1 MYIELHAHSNYSF
14 LDGASPPEALA
25 ARAAALGMPALAL
38 TDHQGLYGAV
48 KFRNACRDVGI
59 KAIYGAEITVAPWAG
74 SARRGDA
81 EGDGAGWASRA
92 RHASPLHGGASGEG
106 RLPDDGGS
114 LPGGHLT
121 LLVENA
127 VGWASLCRLLSAAGR
142 VGAKRDR
149 PVTWPML
156 AAQAEGLICLTGCRD
171 GVLAAAARRGDKDTT
186 LRAARALCAVFGEG
200 ALYVELQRHREAG
213 DVRRNA
219 TLLALAEHIRR
230 PVICTNN
237 VHYAAPDGFRLQ
249 HVLSCVREHVALD
262 GAGAMLYA
270 SAQRWL
276 KAPDEMA
283 DLFRDRPDAVANTL
297 RVAERC
303 DFTPDHTAFRLPT
316 FPTPGGV
323 AAPDHL
329 RTLCAVGLA
338 ARYAGDAAAAEAQLA
353 KELAVINRNG
363 LADYFLVVHDIVRE
377 ARARGIL
384 CQGRGSAAGS
394 ITAYTLGI
402 TPVDPLA
409 HGLLFERFLADGQTS
424 TPDIDVDFAADRREE
439 VIQYVYAKYG
449 AERTAMVAN
458 VITFGARSAVADVGR
473 ALGFPAELLTK
484 VRRHLHTRQ
493 ASDVGIDLAEVETFR
508 AHLDHLPWRLL
519 VETCRAL
526 DGYPR
531 HLGIHVGG
539 MIVTASPLDALVP
552 LEPASMAG
560 RVVVQWDKDD
570 VEDVGLI
577 KIDVLGLR
585 TLGLVAECVRA
596 VAPLP
601 PPEPHRTY
609 GAAGTPPDRLGEEK
623 DQGWGGENLAAFL
636 DAIPD
641 DDPATWEM
649 LRSADAIGCFQVES
663 RAQLALLPR
672 LRPERIEDLIIEVAL
687 IRPGP
692 VQGGMSKAYLRRRDG
707 SEDVSYWHPSLEGV
721 LKETLGILVFQEQ
734 VLQVAMVVAGFSGA
748 EADGLRRSMSRKRSR
763 QAMERWRAQFVAGAE
778 GRGIAAQVADTI
790 FDHLLGFA
798 SYGFCKSHAAAFAR
812 LTWVTAWLKCHHPLE
827 YACSLLNAQP
837 MGFYTVEAVIEDA
850 KRHGMAVWALDVNRS
865 GVRWA
870 VEGSPPPESRE
881 GSASAANRGRGP
893 AAPHD
898 AAGLRVP
905 LARLRG
911 MPDAVAH
918 RIVQA
923 RDDGGPFASLWD
935 FVQRVR
941 PPRDVTE
948 RLVQAGACDGWGVER
963 RELLWALGD
972 MRWDPAELAIE
983 PNVRHIGLP
992 QTTHM
997 EAVIADY
1004 KLLGLAQ
1011 GAHILSVLRPALAD
1025 AGCVPC
1031 SALADGIH
1039 GAPIRIGGRLEV
1051 LQRPQ
1056 TAKGIVFVT
1065 IEDETGFANLVL
1077 YTDVFEA
1084 HRHVFRRSPVVLASG
1099 RVQQDG
1105 GVAHL
1110 IVERVEAV
1118 VWGEDG
1124 APA

>member
-74 SARRGDA
+74 
-81 EGDGAGWASRA
+81 
-92 RHASPLHGGASGEG
+92 GGGV
-106 RLPDDGGS
+106 
-114 LPGGHLT
+114 PGGHLT
-121 LLVENA
+121 LLVEDA

-156 AAQAEGLICLTGCRD
+156 AAHAEGLICLTGCRD
-171 GVLAAAARRGDKDTT
+171 GVVAAAAGRGEKDAT

-200 ALYVELQRHREAG
+200 ALYVELQRHREG
-213 DVRRNA
+213 SDRRRNA

-249 HVLSCVREHVALD
+249 HVLSCVREHAALD
-262 GAGAMLYA
+262 SAGATLYA

-276 KAPDEMA
+276 KGPAEMA
-283 DLFRDRPDAVANTL
+283 DLFRDRPDAVANTVL
-297 RVAERC
+297 VAERC
-303 DFTPDHTAFRLPT
+303 NFTPDHTAFRLPT
-316 FPTPGGV
+316 FPTPGGQP
-323 AAPDHL
+323 AFEHL
-329 RTLCAVGLA
+329 RDLCAAGLA
-338 ARYAGDAAAAEAQLA
+338 SRYRPISAEAEAQLA
-353 KELAVINRNG
+353 KELGVIDRNG
-363 LADYFLVVHDIVRE
+363 LCDYFLVVHDIVRE

-394 ITAYTLGI
+394 ITAYALGI
-402 TPVDPLA
+402 TSVDPLA

-458 VITFGARSAVADVGR
+458 VVTFGARSAVADVGR

-493 ASDVGIDLAEVETFR
+493 ASDVGIDLAEVESFR
-508 AHLDHLPWRLL
+508 SQLDHLPWRLL
-519 VETCRAL
+519 VDTCAAL

-539 MIVTASPLDALVP
+539 MIVTATPLDALVP

-585 TLGLVAECVRA
+585 TLGLVAECVGR
-596 VAPLP
+596 VAGSDAESP
-601 PPEPHRTY
+601 PTTVP
-609 GAAGTPPDRLGEEK
+609 
-623 DQGWGGENLAAFL
+623 AFL
-636 DAIPD
+636 DAIPG

-707 SEDVSYWHPSLEGV
+707 SEAVSYWHPSLEGV

-734 VLQVAMVVAGFSGA
+734 VLQVAMVIAGFSGA

-763 QAMERWRAQFVAGAE
+763 QAMERWRAQFVAGAGE
-778 GRGIAAQVADTI
+778 RGIAAQTADGI

-812 LTWVTAWLKCHHPLE
+812 LTWVTAWLKCHHPLA
-827 YACSLLNAQP
+827 YACALLNAQP

-850 KRHGMAVWALDVNRS
+850 KRHGMAVLAIDVNRS
-865 GVRWA
+865 GVRWE
-870 VEGSPPPESRE
+870 VEGHGLGDSLQGAQELS
-881 GSASAANRGRGP
+881 
-893 AAPHD
+893 
-898 AAGLRVP
+898 AGLRVP
-905 LARLRG
+905 LSRLRA
-911 MPDAVAH
+911 MPDAVAI

-923 RDDGGPFASLWD
+923 RDDGGPFTSLWD
-935 FVQRVR
+935 FVQRIR
-941 PPRDVTE
+941 PPRDVVE
-948 RLVQAGACDGWGVER
+948 RLVMAGACDGWGIER

-972 MRWDPAELAIE
+972 MRWAPCELAIE
-983 PNVRHIGLP
+983 PLVRRIGLP
-992 QTTHM
+992 PTTHT

-1011 GAHILSVLRPALAD
+1011 GEHIVTILRPALTE
-1025 AGCVPC
+1025 AGCTVC
-1031 SALADGIH
+1031 AALADGIH
-1039 GAPIRIGGRLEV
+1039 GAPMKIGGRLEV

-1077 YTDVFEA
+1077 HADVFEA

-1118 VWGEDG
+1118 VWGEDDW
-1124 APA
+1124 PA

>member
-1 MYIELHAHSNYSF
+1 VYIELHAHSNYSF

-74 SARRGDA
+74 GGGELRG
-81 EGDGAGWASRA
+81 
-92 RHASPLHGGASGEG
+92 GG
-106 RLPDDGGS
+106 R

-121 LLVENA
+121 LLVGDA

-156 AAQAEGLICLTGCRD
+156 AAHAEGLICLTGCRD
-171 GVLAAAARRGDKDTT
+171 GVIAAAARRGDKDAA
-186 LRAARALCAVFGEG
+186 LAAARALDGLFAEDH
-200 ALYVELQRHREAG
+200 LYVELQRHREDG
-213 DVRRNA
+213 DNRRNA

-262 GAGAMLYA
+262 SAGATLYA

-276 KAPDEMA
+276 KGPAEMA
-283 DLFRDRPDAVANTL
+283 DLFRDRPDAVANTVL
-297 RVAERC
+297 VAERC
-303 DFTPDHTAFRLPT
+303 NFTPDHTAFRLPT
-316 FPTPGGV
+316 FPTPGGQP
-323 AAPDHL
+323 AFEHL
-329 RTLCAVGLA
+329 RDLCAAGLA
-338 ARYAGDAAAAEAQLA
+338 SRYRPISAEAEAQLA
-353 KELAVINRNG
+353 KELGVIDRNG
-363 LADYFLVVHDIVRE
+363 LCDYFLVVHDIVRE

-394 ITAYTLGI
+394 ITAYALGI

-458 VITFGARSAVADVGR
+458 VVTFGARSAVADVGR

-493 ASDVGIDLAEVETFR
+493 ASDVGIDLAEVESFR
-508 AHLDHLPWRLL
+508 SQLDHLPWRLL
-519 VETCRAL
+519 VDTCAAL

-539 MIVTASPLDALVP
+539 MIVTATPLDALVP

-585 TLGLVAECVRA
+585 TLGLVAECVER
-596 VAPLP
+596 VAESDTEGLP
-601 PPEPHRTY
+601 TTVP
-609 GAAGTPPDRLGEEK
+609 
-623 DQGWGGENLAAFL
+623 AFL
-636 DAIPD
+636 DAIPG

-707 SEDVSYWHPSLEGV
+707 SEAVSYWHPSLEGV

-734 VLQVAMVVAGFSGA
+734 VLQVAIVIAGFSGA

-763 QAMERWRAQFVAGAE
+763 QAMERWRAQFVAGAGE
-778 GRGIAAQVADTI
+778 RGIAAQTADGI

-812 LTWVTAWLKCHHPLE
+812 LTWVTAWLKCHHPLA
-827 YACSLLNAQP
+827 YACALLNAQP

-850 KRHGMAVWALDVNRS
+850 KRHGMAVLAIDVNAS

-870 VEGSPPPESRE
+870 VEEVATPKALTPRPPPEPHRTKGAAGTPSDSLGEGEDHEWGGSR
-881 GSASAANRGRGP
+881 RG
-893 AAPHD
+893 AQELS
-898 AAGLRVP
+898 AGLRVP
-905 LARLRG
+905 LSRLRA
-911 MPDAVAH
+911 MPDAVAI

-923 RDDGGPFASLWD
+923 RDDGGPFTSLWD
-935 FVQRVR
+935 FVQRIR
-941 PPRDVTE
+941 PPRDVVE
-948 RLVQAGACDGWGVER
+948 RLVMAGACDGWGIER

-972 MRWDPAELAIE
+972 MRWAPCELAIE
-983 PNVRHIGLP
+983 PLVRRIGLP
-992 QTTHM
+992 PTTHT

-1011 GAHILSVLRPALAD
+1011 GEHIVTILRPALTE
-1025 AGCVPC
+1025 AGCTVC
-1031 SALADGIH
+1031 AALADGIH
-1039 GAPIRIGGRLEV
+1039 GAPMKIGGRLEV

-1077 YTDVFEA
+1077 HADVFEA

-1118 VWGEDG
+1118 VIDVEDG
-1124 APA
+1124 AA